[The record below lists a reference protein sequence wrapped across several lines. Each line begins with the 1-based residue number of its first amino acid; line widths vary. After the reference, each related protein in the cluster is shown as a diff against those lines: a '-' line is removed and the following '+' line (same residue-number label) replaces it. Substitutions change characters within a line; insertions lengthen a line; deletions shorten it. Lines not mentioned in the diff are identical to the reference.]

1 MLGRLSL
8 RERLVVLMLAA
19 LLPVLGLSLWMA
31 LRETHSSI
39 ELVQTQLRF
48 SASLVAAHQDRAVD
62 GAEQLLGAIAA
73 VPDLRAMGRA
83 RCQAYFENLHERY
96 PMYTNIGLVDM
107 EGHAVCHANAK
118 LGDASVGDRDYFRN
132 AVSARR
138 FVMGEPIAGR
148 LTGRMIIPFAMP
160 VLEHGNVAGVV
171 FAALDLD
178 SLSASLARV
187 ELPPGARVLMADRHG
202 HALIEFPPQPGM
214 TLPRTITEPALL
226 EAAQSLTSGVG
237 ERKDGAGTDRVF
249 AFAPSRPVGT
259 EAFVVRVGL
268 DRTTAVEAATAR
280 RRDVLLV
287 LALAM
292 IAAVTATTWIGGRVI
307 VKPAKQILGTVRRL
321 EQGRLDARVP
331 MLGASQRDEFTR
343 IGASFNLMAESLQL
357 RQRELEAEL
366 GRSRAAYSVLDL
378 VLNSMHDG
386 VIAATAA
393 GQVLMYNEA
402 AAKMFP
408 LEATSRISP
417 EWPARFGLFHP
428 DGVTPYEAN
437 DLPLARAVRGE
448 SGRQHLMV
456 VRNALVPQGR
466 LIQCSWQPIRSDG
479 GPQGGMVIFTDVT
492 ELERLQ
498 AEQAAQFEQLRA
510 AQAKLVEAQRLG
522 RMGNWEMDLAS
533 GRLWWSEE
541 VHELFGVARDD
552 FDGTLNSF
560 VQRVH
565 PDDRALLKPARDS
578 ALRDGKVMNVEYRV
592 VRPDGGVVW
601 MHEIAQARRNEHG
614 DPVWFG
620 GVVQDVTARKQGEQ
634 ALLASERELQQ
645 YTQMLQRAAEAAQAI
660 TSQPSLQAT
669 LQTVA
674 DQARQVIGTQ
684 HAMIDL
690 VARGEEEA
698 LRHASASAQP
708 ELFQEGELR
717 VALVGRDGN
726 DIGALT
732 LQGKREGAFTQRD
745 EYVALEIAQLASIA
759 IENVCLFS
767 EIRDLNAGLE
777 ARIAERTAELARQE
791 RLYRALAEQAPEVV
805 WNTDASG
812 ERLTFLNRAW
822 YDLVGGTPQDW
833 IGKSGIGAIHP
844 DDRAEVGANWLRSR
858 KTLETFTGVRR
869 VLARDGTYHTMSY
882 KAVPVLD
889 ESGGVTFWVG
899 IDADVTELKSIEQ
912 ALRSSNQ
919 ELEAFSYS
927 VSHDLRAPLG
937 AIGGFAR
944 ALDLKLEGHSDE
956 KARHYLARIQAAVEK
971 MEQLIDAMLSLA
983 KVVRAPL
990 HHGPVDLSATAREV
1004 IEGLR
1009 MQHPGR
1015 SVEAKVQDGLVAQ
1028 GDARLLRVAL
1038 ENLLGNAWKFTSR
1051 REDARIE
1058 VGKVDGASVFFVRDN
1073 GVGFDMAY
1081 AGKLFSAFQR
1091 LHTEAEFPGT
1101 GIGLATVRRIV
1112 ARHQGRAWAE
1122 SHPGEGTTFFFAL
1135 SEAAPPAWLAER
1147 VAEAEK

>member
-31 LRETHSSI
+31 LRETRSSI
-39 ELVQTQLRF
+39 ELAQSQLRF
-48 SASLVAAHQDRAVD
+48 AASLIAANQDRAVD
-62 GAEQLLGAIAA
+62 ATEQLLGAIAA
-73 VPDLRAMGRA
+73 VPDLRASGRP
-83 RCQAYFENLHERY
+83 RCQAYFEHLRERY
-96 PMYTNIGLVDM
+96 PMYLNIGLLAPD
-107 EGHAVCHANAK
+107 GRPVCHANAK
-118 LGDASVGDRDYFRN
+118 AGDATVADRDYFR
-132 AVSARR
+132 SAMTARQ
-138 FVMGEPIAGR
+138 FVMGEAVVGR
-148 LTGRMIIPFAMP
+148 LSGRTGIPFAMP
-160 VLEHGNVAGVV
+160 VREGDEITGVV
-171 FAALDLD
+171 FAVLDLA
-178 SLSASLARV
+178 SVASSLARV
-187 ELPPGARVLMADRHG
+187 ELPTGARVLIADRHG
-202 HALIEFPPQPGM
+202 HALLEFPAQPG
-214 TLPRTITEPALL
+214 LPVPRTITDPALL
-226 EAAQSLTSGVG
+226 EAAQNLSSGVG
-237 ERKDGAGTDRVF
+237 ERKDGTGTERVF
-249 AFAPSRPVGT
+249 AFAPGRPVGT
-259 EAFVVRVGL
+259 EAFIVRVGL
-268 DRTTAVEAATAR
+268 DREAATEAAALR
-280 RRDVLLV
+280 RRDILLV
-287 LALAM
+287 LALA
-292 IAAVTATTWIGGRVI
+292 ILVAVTAATLIGGRVI
-307 VKPAKQILGTVRRL
+307 VKPAKQILGTMRRL

-357 RQRELEAEL
+357 RQLELEAEL
-366 GRSRAAYSVLDL
+366 GRSRAAYGVLDL

-386 VIAATAA
+386 VIAATAS

-408 LEATSRISP
+408 LESSPRISP
-417 EWPARFGLFHP
+417 AWPAQFGLYHS
-428 DGVTPYEAN
+428 DGVTPYQAG
-437 DLPLARAVRGE
+437 DLPLTRAIRGE

-466 LIQCSWQPIRSDG
+466 LIQCSWQPIRNES

-498 AEQAAQFEQLRA
+498 AEQAAQFEQLRS

-522 RMGNWEMDLAS
+522 RMGNWEMDLAT
-533 GRLWWSEE
+533 GRMWWSDE
-541 VHELFGVARDD
+541 VHELFGVPRDD

-565 PDDRALLKPARDS
+565 PDDRAMLKPARDS
-578 ALRDGKVMNVEYRV
+578 ALRDGQVMNVEYRV
-592 VRPDGGVVW
+592 VRPDGAIVW
-601 MHEIAQARRNEHG
+601 MHEIAQARRDDQG

-620 GVVQDVTARKQGEQ
+620 GVVQDVTAHKRGEQ

-660 TSQPSLQAT
+660 TSQPTLQAT
-669 LQTVA
+669 LQMVA

-690 VARGEEEA
+690 AARGEEPPQ
-698 LRHASASAQP
+698 RHASASVQP
-708 ELFQEGELR
+708 ELFQQGELR
-717 VALVGRDGN
+717 VALVGRDGR
-726 DIGALT
+726 DIGSLK
-732 LQGKREGAFTQRD
+732 LQGKREGAFTERD

-759 IENVCLFS
+759 IENVRLFT

-812 ERLTFLNRAW
+812 TRLTFLNRAW

-844 DDRAEVGANWLRSR
+844 DDRAEVAANWLRSR
-858 KTLETFTGVRR
+858 RTLGTFTGVRR
-869 VLARDGTYHTMSY
+869 ILGRDGTYHTMSY

-889 ESGGVTFWVG
+889 ESGGVAFWVG
-899 IDADVTELKSIEQ
+899 IDADVTELKAIEQ

-944 ALDLKLEGHSDE
+944 ALDLKLEGQTDE
-956 KARHYLARIQAAVEK
+956 KVRHYLARIQAAVEK
-971 MEQLIDAMLSLA
+971 MEHLIDAMLSLA

-1009 MQHPGR
+1009 MQFPAR
-1015 SVEAKVQDGLVAQ
+1015 SVEATVQDGLVAQ

-1051 REDARIE
+1051 RQDARIE
-1058 VGKVDGASVFFVRDN
+1058 VGKVEGGSVFFVRDN

-1081 AGKLFSAFQR
+1081 ADKLFSAFQR

-1122 SHPGEGTTFFFAL
+1122 SNPGEGTTFYFEL
-1135 SEAAPPAWLAER
+1135 SDAAPPAWLAG
-1147 VAEAEK
+1147 ASGG

>member
-1 MLGRLSL
+1 MLGSLSL

-19 LLPVLGLSLWMA
+19 LLPVLGLSFWMA
-31 LRETHSSI
+31 LRETQSSI
-39 ELVQTQLRF
+39 ELAQSQLRI
-48 SASLVAAHQDRAVD
+48 SASLLAANQDRAVD
-62 GAEQLLGAIAA
+62 AAEQLLGAIAA
-73 VPDLRAMGRA
+73 MPELRTLGRA
-83 RCQAYFENLHERY
+83 RCQAYFERLRERY
-96 PMYTNIGLVDM
+96 PMYSNIGLLALD
-107 EGHAVCHANAK
+107 GQPVCHANAG
-118 LGDASVGDRDYFRN
+118 LGDAAVADRDYFRD
-132 AVSARR
+132 AISARR
-138 FVMGEPIAGR
+138 FVMGEPIFGR
-148 LTGRMIIPFAMP
+148 LTGRPVIPFAMP
-160 VLEHGNVAGVV
+160 VREGGEVTGVV
-171 FAALDLD
+171 FAALDLA
-178 SLSASLARV
+178 SVSASLARV
-187 ELPPGARVLMADRHG
+187 EMPAGARMMMADRHG
-202 HALIEFPPQPGM
+202 RALVELPVRPGM
-214 TLPRTITEPALL
+214 TVPRMITQAPLL
-226 EAAQSLTSGVG
+226 EAARTLTSGVG
-237 ERKDGAGTDRVF
+237 EGTDSTGVERVF
-249 AFAPSRPVGT
+249 AFAPSRPVGN
-259 EAFVVRVGL
+259 EAFILRVGL
-268 DRTTAVEAATAR
+268 DRATVMQAATMR
-280 RRDVLLV
+280 RRDALVVLV
-287 LALAM
+287 LAL
-292 IAAVTATTWIGGRVI
+292 IAAVTAATWIGGRVI

-343 IGASFNLMAESLQL
+343 IGASFNLMADSLQL
-357 RQRELEAEL
+357 RQLELEAEL
-366 GRSRAAYSVLDL
+366 GRSRAAYGVLDL

-408 LEATSRISP
+408 LEGSPRISP
-417 EWPARFGLFHP
+417 EWPARFGLYHP
-428 DGVTPYEAN
+428 DGVTPYEAD

-448 SGRQHLMV
+448 RGRQHLMV

-466 LIQCSWQPIRSDG
+466 LIQCSWQPIRNET

-565 PDDRALLKPARDS
+565 PDDRSLLKPARDS
-578 ALRDGKVMNVEYRV
+578 TLRDGKVMNVEYRV
-592 VRPDGGVVW
+592 VRPDGAIVW
-601 MHEIAQARRNEHG
+601 IHDIAQARRNDAG

-634 ALLASERELQQ
+634 ALLASEHELQQ

-660 TSQPSLQAT
+660 TSQPTLQAT
-669 LQTVA
+669 LQMVA
-674 DQARQVIGTQ
+674 DQARRVVGTQ
-684 HAMIDL
+684 HALIAL
-690 VARGEEEA
+690 AARGEEPA
-698 LRHASASAQP
+698 QRHTSSSTQP
-708 ELFQEGELR
+708 ELFQDGELR
-717 VALVGRDGN
+717 VALVGRDGR

-732 LQGKREGAFTQRD
+732 LQGKQDGTFSQRD

-759 IENVCLFS
+759 IENVRLFT

-805 WNTDASG
+805 WNTDATG
-812 ERLTFLNRAW
+812 TRLTFLNRAW
-822 YDLVGGTPQDW
+822 YELVGGTPQDW

-844 DDRAEVGANWLRSR
+844 DDRAEVAANWRHSQR
-858 KTLETFTGVRR
+858 TLETFTGVRR
-869 VLARDGTYHTMSY
+869 ILGRDGTYHTMSY

-889 ESGGVTFWVG
+889 ESGGVAFWVG
-899 IDADVTELKSIEQ
+899 IDADVTELKAIEQ

-944 ALDLKLEGHSDE
+944 ALDLKLEGQTDE

-1009 MQHPGR
+1009 MQQPAR
-1015 SVEAKVQDGLVAQ
+1015 RVEVKVQDGLVAQ
-1028 GDARLLRVAL
+1028 GDTRLLRVAL

-1051 REDARIE
+1051 REVARIE

-1081 AGKLFSAFQR
+1081 ADKLFSAFQR

-1112 ARHQGRAWAE
+1112 ARHQGRVWAE
-1122 SHPGEGTTFFFAL
+1122 SHPQEGTTFYFAL
-1135 SEAAPPAWLAER
+1135 SEAAPPAWLAGANR
-1147 VAEAEK
+1147 